1 MAHPIIKYAGGKAQL
16 LPQLLK
22 HVPDPIGT
30 YYEPFIGGG
39 ALFFELAKREGFYDA
54 VIADVNPELVEV
66 YTAVRDAVD
75 EVIAHLK
82 IHARLHSK
90 KHYYETRGLE
100 PFTLQTLL
108 PSQRA
113 ARMIYLNKMGF
124 NGLQRQNKQGRN
136 NVPMGDQKPSAI
148 FNEANV
154 RAVAETIRHQVTI
167 KACDFTDAV
176 SIIGPGDFVYF
187 DPPYFPREGSKDF
200 TKYTGAGF
208 GLEDHERLAETAS
221 RLVREG
227 VTVVVSNSSAK
238 ACLDLYPAPFKIHRV
253 KAKRSINSD
262 GAKRGLV
269 SEIIA
274 VGIPS

>member
-1 MAHPIIKYAGGKAQL
+1 MAKPLVKYAGGKAQL
-16 LPQLLK
+16 IPQLLK
-22 HVPDPIGT
+22 YVPNSIGT

-39 ALFFELAKREGFYDA
+39 ALFFELAKRERFYDA
-54 VIADVNPELVEV
+54 VIADANPELVEV
-66 YTAVRDAVD
+66 YTAVRDSVE
-75 EVIAHLK
+75 EVITQLK

-90 KHYYETRGLE
+90 NHYYKTRDLE

-108 PSQRA
+108 SPQRA

-124 NGLQRQNKQGRN
+124 NGLHRQNKRGRN
-136 NVPMGDQKPSAI
+136 NVPIGDQKPSAI

-154 RAVAETIRHQVTI
+154 RAVSKLIRYQI
-167 KACDFTDAV
+167 KIMACDFTQAV

-187 DPPYFPREGSKDF
+187 DPPYLPREGSNDF
-200 TKYTGAGF
+200 TAYTGAGF
-208 GLEDHERLAETAS
+208 DFEDHKRLAETAA
-221 RLVREG
+221 RLVRDG
-227 VTVVVSNSSAK
+227 VTVVASNSSAK

-262 GAKRGLV
+262 ATKRGPV
-269 SEIIA
+269 TEIIA